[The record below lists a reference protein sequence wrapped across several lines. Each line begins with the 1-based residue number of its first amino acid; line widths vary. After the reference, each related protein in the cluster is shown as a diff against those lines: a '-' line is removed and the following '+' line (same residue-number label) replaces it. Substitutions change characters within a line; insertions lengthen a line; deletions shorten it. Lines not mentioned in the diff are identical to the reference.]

1 MFVTLRS
8 FNVLMKQ
15 ILTKKQMVEILK
27 FRRKLE
33 KNVKVYINNWETL
46 T

>member
-15 ILTKKQMVEILK
+15 ILAKKQMVEILK